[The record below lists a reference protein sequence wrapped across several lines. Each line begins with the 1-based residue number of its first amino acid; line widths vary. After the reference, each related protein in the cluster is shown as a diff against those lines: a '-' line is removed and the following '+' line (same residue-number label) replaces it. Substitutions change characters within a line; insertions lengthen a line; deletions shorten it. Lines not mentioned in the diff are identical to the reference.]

1 MSHEL
6 SPKDRPE
13 IISLHSS
20 LRELISSLRMF
31 LDTENY
37 NYLERAYSIK
47 EKIKTRMRIEW
58 LSGFDDLDRNI
69 TAIHNVWREN
79 GGVVKDFVHGRLLDQ
94 AVYSLVRANIMAT
107 GLEFK
112 MKRMRKG

>member
-1 MSHEL
+1 
-6 SPKDRPE
+6 
-13 IISLHSS
+13 
-20 LRELISSLRMF
+20 
-31 LDTENY
+31 
-37 NYLERAYSIK
+37 
-47 EKIKTRMRIEW
+47 EW

-69 TAIHNVWREN
+69 TAIHNVWRES
-79 GGVVKDFVHGRLLDQ
+79 GGDFRDFVHGRLLDQ